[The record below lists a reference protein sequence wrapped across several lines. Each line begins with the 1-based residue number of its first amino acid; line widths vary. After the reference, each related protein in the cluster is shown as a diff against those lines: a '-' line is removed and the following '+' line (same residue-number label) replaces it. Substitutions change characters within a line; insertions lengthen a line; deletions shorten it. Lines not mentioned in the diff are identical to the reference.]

1 MKLAIK
7 YIQKYYKRSFAI
19 ALSIILSVVL
29 IVGVGML
36 SQSVKKA
43 EVDELKYTSG
53 NTHLKIDDLDKEQM
67 DVLNQSEEIKN
78 ISYTSFYD
86 GYNYKDKAL
95 VNLIYSSENYLESD
109 NASIIKGRFPK
120 GEGEIA
126 LEEWVLMN
134 LDLEPRL
141 NQELEL
147 QLVNKGEVKKFKLVG
162 IIEDRVP
169 NKTNGIMEGIIGPVD
184 TNKSNSFIGY
194 IEFYEDIDILKAID
208 NIIYDA
214 KIDIEKTSQNTML
227 LQAMGQMGRINFEVV
242 GLVVLITLIS
252 ATVIYSIFNI
262 SILQR
267 ISEYGILRA
276 IGASKNYILKLIL
289 QELIIISVISIPIG
303 IGLGI
308 FTAQSL
314 SESFYKLFTDFDLEK
329 VDIIIDNKIIM
340 LSIIDILLID
350 IIIALKIKRSIG
362 KITPI
367 EAIYKSKSEKVKN
380 DKYRLI
386 GVESLVKVV
395 PFHIALAFKNMS
407 RNKKGFIMIMISMV
421 FGGILFIESTF
432 YGDIKKQMSE
442 ESIKNEKLYYDYNVS
457 INGTLDMSLGLS
469 KKDIEALNELDGVNE
484 VIPYNTLY
492 GRVKIQK
499 NLLNENFIRY
509 LEYKNEEHEYNT
521 SIKSKGE
528 SSIIQSTIWGF
539 EDKYLEEL
547 DSKLLEG
554 NIDLH
559 NMKNTPICI
568 VVVPYKQNQSMVDI
582 KVGDKIKM
590 EFRKDGKMSKE
601 FYAMRDEGEYIEQE
615 LTVGGIITQSEFPTL
630 EYWYTVGDGGVDL
643 VLSNDMLSEISG
655 FNNYRLININKEDDI
670 NSDELAKDIIDVT
683 NRVNGFTMLDLGD
696 IRDSK
701 MAYSDT
707 KNTFIYAISSV
718 LFLTGVLNIVNNV
731 SYSLISRT
739 NEFGMIRAIGLT
751 DKEFKEMIMFEGL
764 FYGII
769 SSIITVIVG
778 FLIQYGLYKYFSA
791 LLESHD
797 FNFDIKI
804 YIAIVFANILVG
816 LIATYFPARK
826 IKNMTIVESIDSI
839 E

>member
-19 ALSIILSVVL
+19 GLSIILSVVL
-29 IVGVGML
+29 IVGVGTL

-53 NTHLKIDDLDKEQM
+53 NTHLKIKNLNKEQIEI
-67 DVLNQSEEIKN
+67 LNKNKAIKN

-95 VNLIYSSENYLESD
+95 VNLIYSSESYLDLD
-109 NASIIKGRFPK
+109 NSSIVEGRFPN

-126 LEEWVLMN
+126 LEEWVIMN
-134 LDLEPRL
+134 LDLDPVL

-147 QLVNKGEVKKFKLVG
+147 QLVNKGNVEKFKLVG
-162 IIEDRVP
+162 IIKDRVP
-169 NKTNGIMEGIIGPVD
+169 NKTSGIMEAIIGQVD
-184 TNKSNSFIGY
+184 ISKNNNFMGY
-194 IEFYEDIDILKAID
+194 VEFYEDTNILEAIENVIDE
-208 NIIYDA
+208 A
-214 KIDIEKTSQNTML
+214 KINEDNVSQNMML
-227 LQAMGQMGRINFEVV
+227 LEAMGQMKSINFEVV
-242 GLVVLITLIS
+242 GLVILITLIS
-252 ATVIYSIFNI
+252 STVIYSIFSI

-267 ISEYGILRA
+267 TSEYGILRA
-276 IGASKNYILKLIL
+276 IGASRNYILKLIL

-303 IGLGI
+303 ISIGI

-314 SESFYKLFTDFDLEK
+314 SDSFYKLFTDFDLGNVK
-329 VDIIIDNKIIM
+329 IILDNKILI
-340 LSIIDILLID
+340 LSVVDILLVD
-350 IIIALKIKRSIG
+350 IMIALNIRKKIG

-367 EAIYKSKSEKVKN
+367 EAIYKSKNEKVKN
-380 DKYRLI
+380 HKCRLI
-386 GVESLVKVV
+386 RVENLVKVV
-395 PFHIALAFKNMS
+395 PFNVALAFKNMN

-432 YGDIKKQMSE
+432 YGDIKKQISE
-442 ESIKNEKLYYDYNVS
+442 ESIKKEKLYYDYNTS
-457 INGTLDMSLGLS
+457 INGTLDMNLGLS
-469 KKDIEALNELDGVNE
+469 KNDVEDLNKLEGVKE

-492 GRVKIQK
+492 GRVEIQN
-499 NLLNENFIRY
+499 NLLNENFVNY
-509 LEYKNEEHEYNT
+509 LEYRNEKNDQNT
-521 SIKSKGE
+521 SIKRNGQ

-539 EDKYLEEL
+539 EDKYIEKL

-554 NIDLH
+554 NVDLY
-559 NMKNTPICI
+559 NMKNIPTCI
-568 VVVPYKQNQSMVDI
+568 VVVPYKQNQKMVDV
-582 KVGDKIKM
+582 KAGDKITMK
-590 EFRKDGKMSKE
+590 FRKDGKMSAE
-601 FYAMRDEGEYIEQE
+601 FYDMRDEGEYIEKE
-615 LTVGGIITQSEFPTL
+615 LIVGGVITQSEFPTL

-643 VLSNDMLSEISG
+643 VLSNDMLSKISG
-655 FNNYRLININKEDDI
+655 FDNYRFININKEENIDNDKL
-670 NSDELAKDIIDVT
+670 SKDMIEIT

-696 IRDSK
+696 IRESK

-718 LFLTGVLNIVNNV
+718 LFMIGIINIANNV
-731 SYSLISRT
+731 SYSLIART

-751 DKEFKEMIMFEGL
+751 DKEFKEMIIFEGL
-764 FYGII
+764 SYGII

-778 FLIQYGLYKYFSA
+778 FLIQYGLYRYFSI
-791 LLESHD
+791 LLESPK
-797 FNFDIKI
+797 FNVDIKI
-804 YIAIVFANILVG
+804 YIAIVVADILVG